1 MNAIRAIRRSAAIL
15 AGLVG
20 AALLAAIAATPAAF
34 AADAPHLGARPR
46 HPFPF
51 PPHAHA
57 AVTGSTAD
65 WQIALVVGGAVLL
78 AAVIAIAGGLL
89 ERARAAQRPV
99 TTTAA

>member
-1 MNAIRAIRRSAAIL
+1 MNVIRAIARSAAIL
-15 AGLVG
+15 AGLVA
-20 AALLAAIAATPAAF
+20 AALLAAIGAASAAF
-34 AADAPHLGARPR
+34 AADQPHPGAYPR

-57 AVTGSTAD
+57 AVAGSTPG
-65 WQIALVVGGAVLL
+65 WQTALVVGGAVLL

>member
-15 AGLVG
+15 AGLVA

-34 AADAPHLGARPR
+34 AADPPHPGAHPR

-51 PPHAHA
+51 PPHTHA
-57 AVTGSTAD
+57 AVASAMPG
-65 WQIALVVGGAVLL
+65 WQVALVVGGAVLV
-78 AAVIAIAGGLL
+78 AATIAGGLV
-89 ERARAAQRPV
+89 ERARTV